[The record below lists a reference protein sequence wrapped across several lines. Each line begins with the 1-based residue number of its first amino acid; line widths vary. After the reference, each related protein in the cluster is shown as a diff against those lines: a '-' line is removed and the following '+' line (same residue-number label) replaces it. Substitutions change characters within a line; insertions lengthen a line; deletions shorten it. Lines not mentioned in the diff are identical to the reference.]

1 MQKLVSVLATLLV
14 LNSLALAQDEF
25 SIPGVDDPASVTD
38 AASSPAPTQTGS
50 SDNESQAKAA
60 PKEYKNFLSKLIGVG
75 GIFIWPL
82 IFLSVVVAGLSVY
95 CFIDI
100 SKRNFTPDPI
110 VKNLRED
117 MEHGDVIGAKERAER
132 SKTCLGQV
140 MAGATEFIGDRGYQV
155 LDDNGLYDAMAD
167 ASQEFNRG
175 RARTINYLSVIAQS
189 SPMIGLLG
197 TVSGMIKAFDKLGG
211 EGMGDPASLATNI
224 SEALFTTAAGLVIA
238 VPSLF
243 VYYFFR
249 DRLAHFVAVTD
260 KEAYRLLNTLRRSIV
275 AKHAGGGAPPAAQ
288 AQAAPAPPAA
298 EAAPAPQAY
307 QTEAPTQPA
316 QPEAYQPEAP
326 AAPPA
331 QPEPHQP
338 QPYQPQPYKPSSDQ

>member
-1 MQKLVSVLATLLV
+1 MQKLLSVLAALLV
-14 LNSLALAQDEF
+14 LNSSGLAQDEF
-25 SIPGVDDPASVTD
+25 SIPGVDDPAAVTN
-38 AASSPAPTQTGS
+38 AASNPAPTPSNSG
-50 SDNESQAKAA
+50 DNETKTRTE
-60 PKEYKNFLSKLIGVG
+60 PKEYKNFLAKLIGVG
-75 GIFIWPL
+75 GLFIWPL
-82 IFLSVVVAGLSVY
+82 IFLSLVVAGLSVY

-100 SKRNFTPDPI
+100 GKRNFVPDPV

-117 MEHGDVIGAKERAER
+117 MEHGDVIGAKDRAER

-189 SPMIGLLG
+189 APMIGLLG

-243 VYYFFR
+243 IYYYFR

-260 KEAYRLLNTLRRSIV
+260 KEAYRLLNTLRRAIV
-275 AKHAGGGAPPAAQ
+275 AKHSGGDAPPAAAAAV
-288 AQAAPAPPAA
+288 AQAPA
-298 EAAPAPQAY
+298 EPAPQAY
-307 QTEAPTQPA
+307 QPETPAPAPPP
-316 QPEAYQPEAP
+316 QPEPYQPEAP
-326 AAPPA
+326 APPPA
-331 QPEPHQP
+331 AP
-338 QPYQPQPYKPSSDQ
+338 QPYQPQPYKPSSEQ